1 MSRVELGPI
10 DRTVG
15 NIADRLTGKMVDK
28 FVGTWKMIS
37 SENFDDYMK
46 ALGMIYLSNLK
57 LLIKYEC
64 I

>member
-1 MSRVELGPI
+1 
-10 DRTVG
+10 
-15 NIADRLTGKMVDK
+15 MVDK

-46 ALGMIYLSNLK
+46 ALGMIYVSNLK
-57 LLIKYEC
+57 LLITYEC